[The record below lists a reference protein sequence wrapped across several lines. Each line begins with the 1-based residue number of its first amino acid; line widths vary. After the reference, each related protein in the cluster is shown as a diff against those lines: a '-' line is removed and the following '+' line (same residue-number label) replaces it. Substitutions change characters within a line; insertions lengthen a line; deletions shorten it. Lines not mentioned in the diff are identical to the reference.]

1 MKPNAKEVGARIRS
15 LRKQKGFTMERFGL
29 EIGDAHKSL
38 VSKWERG
45 ANIPNPVRL
54 KSISDLTGVS
64 VDELIYGKQSELQK
78 YSTKQLLEELERR
91 THRDG
96 NSN

>member
-15 LRKQKGFTMERFGL
+15 LRKAKGFTMERFGL
-29 EIGDAHKSL
+29 EIGGASKGC
-38 VSKWERG
+38 VSNWERG

-54 KSISDLTGVS
+54 KRISDLTGVP

-91 THRDG
+91 THHEKDG
-96 NSN
+96 N